1 MDAGEIERRWA
12 ELKERLAGL
21 PAEDRE
27 RALDGFAQVLTV
39 LALPRDGGEPV
50 SLSISLDRASDTA
63 YKSG

>member
-1 MDAGEIERRWA
+1 MDAGDIERRWA
-12 ELKERLAGL
+12 ELKERVARL

-39 LALPRDGGEPV
+39 LALPREGGEAA
-50 SLSISLDRASDTA
+50 SLSIGLDRASNAT